1 MAKQQATSSRPK
13 LRRRAAAA
21 YSGISARNLVSRRW
35 RSEHRLPCYKV
46 GGVLLFDPAE
56 LDIWLSKYREPLPSS
71 DDDRGDAA

>member
-56 LDIWLSKYREPLPSS
+56 LDIWLSKYREPLPSEEN
-71 DDDRGDAA
+71 GEGTA

>member
-1 MAKQQATSSRPK
+1 MAKELFAPSRRK
-13 LRRRAAAA
+13 LRRHAAAE
-21 YSGISARNLVSRRW
+21 YCGISARNLVSRRW